1 MGEEALDKQSGSIVT
16 SFLTKPIV
24 FVLSTLV
31 FSWVFW
37 APLVAGIVSI
47 ESDVAVYLIVAG
59 GFGPTFGALLGVSLF
74 GGSLRSWLA
83 EILSLP
89 TSAGWVAVVLLIPPS
104 VLVLTAIVH
113 VGIGDVTFGFDHRIG
128 LIGYPISI
136 VSIALL
142 GGGQEEFGWRGYLL
156 PALRTRWGK
165 LPSSILVGIVWAGW
179 HTPLFLVPGTDQS
192 HLPFVSYVLLV
203 LAASVLLTWIFESS
217 GSSLPLAMLFHG
229 GLNAYAYYPAGG
241 LSAVRTPLGYSL
253 IAIIYLGLAILV
265 ILGPFR
271 RPTFSETYTQVNV

>member
-16 SFLTKPIV
+16 SFWTKPIV
-24 FVLSTLV
+24 FALSTLV

-47 ESDVAVYLIVAG
+47 ESDLAVYLIVVG
-59 GFGPTFGALLGVSLF
+59 GFGPTFGALLGVSLY
-74 GGSLRSWLA
+74 GGSLRSWLE

-104 VLVLTAIVH
+104 VLVLTAIAQ
-113 VGIGDVTFGFDHRIG
+113 VGIGDVAFGFDHRIG

-156 PALRTRWGK
+156 PALRTHWGK

-217 GSSLPLAMLFHG
+217 GGSLPLAMLFHG
-229 GLNAYAYYPAGG
+229 GLNAYSYYPAGG

-265 ILGPFR
+265 VLGPFR